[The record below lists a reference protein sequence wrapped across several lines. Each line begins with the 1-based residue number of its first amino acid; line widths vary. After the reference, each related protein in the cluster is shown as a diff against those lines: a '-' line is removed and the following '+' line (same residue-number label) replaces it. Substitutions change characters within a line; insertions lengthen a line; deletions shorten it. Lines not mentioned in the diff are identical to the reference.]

1 MGTEQ
6 IQFKQM
12 TFEMAFYRAEVV
24 DGEYRIKT
32 FYFFSSV
39 RLAMARKMKTDSR

>member
-12 TFEMAFYRAEVV
+12 TFEMAFYRAEGE
-24 DGEYRIKT
+24 DGV
-32 FYFFSSV
+32 FQG
-39 RLAMARKMKTDSR
+39 L